1 MTDQWDDAL
10 AAADAAP
17 SGRAILSECVAVAEL
32 LIAKNLAYGDSA
44 LTPMRVFS
52 TADPAEQIRVR
63 MDDKLSR
70 IRNGTTDEDAI
81 GDLLG
86 YLILYRIA
94 TRRTHLEDTP

>member
-1 MTDQWDDAL
+1 MTSQLDAVL
-10 AAADAAP
+10 AAAEAAP
-17 SGRAILSECVAVAEL
+17 SGGAILAECLAVAEL
-32 LIAKNLAYGDSA
+32 LIEKNTAYGDSA
-44 LTPMRVFS
+44 LTPLRVFS

-70 IRNGTTDEDAI
+70 IRNGTLEEDAI

-94 TRRTHLEDTP
+94 TRRTQLEDTP

>member
-1 MTDQWDDAL
+1 MTFQWADVV

-17 SGRAILSECVAVAEL
+17 SGHAILSECVAVAEL
-32 LIAKNLAYGDSA
+32 LIAKNTAYGDSA

>member
-1 MTDQWDDAL
+1 MTPQLDAVL
-10 AAADAAP
+10 AAAEAAP
-17 SGRAILSECVAVAEL
+17 SGDAILAECVAVAEL
-32 LIAKNLAYGDSA
+32 LIAKNTAYGDSA

-70 IRNGTTDEDAI
+70 IANGTTDEDAI

-94 TRRTHLEDTP
+94 TRRTQLEDTP